1 MTKNIFLTIK
11 EILPKKLLLTTLL
24 LSRMKIS
31 VITDIS
37 VTCFYEY
44 IGYIEEISAD
54 ILEKKNLVG
63 QKLIKTHENVRK
75 IS

>member
-54 ILEKKNLVG
+54 ILEKKIWLAKN
-63 QKLIKTHENVRK
+63 
-75 IS
+75 